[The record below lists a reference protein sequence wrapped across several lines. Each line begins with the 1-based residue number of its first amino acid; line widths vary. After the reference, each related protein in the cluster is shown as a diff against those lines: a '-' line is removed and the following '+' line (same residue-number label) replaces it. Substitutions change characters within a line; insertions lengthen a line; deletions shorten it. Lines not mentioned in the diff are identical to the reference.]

1 MLPGATVDAAVWK
14 GSSRQ
19 AVGSIVADQGEVKI
33 LASEHW
39 GQADGSRTSPQVRR
53 AAGPVDANRFEV
65 SYKLDGER
73 QTFEESS
80 TPAWV
85 LFVVAD

>member
-1 MLPGATVDAAVWK
+1 M
-14 GSSRQ
+14 
-19 AVGSIVADQGEVKI
+19 KI

-39 GQADGSRTSPQVRR
+39 GQADGSRTSPRVRR

-65 SYKLDGER
+65 SYELDGER